1 MRKLIFPLILAAM
14 LIAGG
19 VYGWRWW
26 TVGRFEETTDNAYVE
41 ADTAVIAPR
50 VAGYVTGVA
59 VTDNQPVR
67 AGTVLFTLDAQ
78 DYEAA
83 AARARADLAQARAG
97 LATVGAST
105 TTEADA
111 IAGMRAEAASARAQ
125 LAQARAD
132 LARIEPI
139 YRKGFATKGTY
150 DAAVDAAASR
160 AADLARAQAAVVAQG
175 SKRTATASQSGSARA
190 QIAAAEAAMQQAGLN
205 LGYTRVTAPIDGT
218 VGNRSV
224 RVGEYIKAGQQTM
237 VIVPLAA
244 AYLIANFKET
254 QVARM
259 ATGQRVRLKADAFPD
274 AAITGHLQSLS
285 PASGSEYSIL
295 PPENAT
301 GNFTKIVQRIP
312 VRIAVDRPLPAGVRL
327 VPGMSVKATVELRS
341 RG

>member
-132 LARIEPI
+132 LARIDPI

-150 DAAVDAAASR
+150 DAAIAAAASQIGR
-160 AADLARAQAAVVAQG
+160 AHV
-175 SKRTATASQSGSARA
+175 
-190 QIAAAEAAMQQAGLN
+190 
-205 LGYTRVTAPIDGT
+205 
-218 VGNRSV
+218 
-224 RVGEYIKAGQQTM
+224 
-237 VIVPLAA
+237 
-244 AYLIANFKET
+244 
-254 QVARM
+254 
-259 ATGQRVRLKADAFPD
+259 
-274 AAITGHLQSLS
+274 
-285 PASGSEYSIL
+285 
-295 PPENAT
+295 
-301 GNFTKIVQRIP
+301 
-312 VRIAVDRPLPAGVRL
+312 
-327 VPGMSVKATVELRS
+327 
-341 RG
+341 